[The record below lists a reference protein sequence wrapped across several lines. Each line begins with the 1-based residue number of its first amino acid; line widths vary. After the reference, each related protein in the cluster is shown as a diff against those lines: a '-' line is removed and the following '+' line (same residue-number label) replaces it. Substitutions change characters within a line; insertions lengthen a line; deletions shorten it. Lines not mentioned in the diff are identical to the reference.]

1 MTRNAV
7 IVSPEKGYKKSMR
20 EHGMI
25 PTIALIDPLLLVGL
39 ALVDAGS
46 GRRILRRCGRGLRQN
61 GQGKSGKDS
70 DQQTG
75 CAFHLLLLVFAMG
88 QPHAPN
94 NAGGHPALTIEM

>member
-1 MTRNAV
+1 LASFFSTCAWPFIQLGRFLA
-7 IVSPEKGYKKSMR
+7 GQLAR
-20 EHGMI
+20 RD
-25 PTIALIDPLLLVGL
+25 ALIDPLLLVGL